1 VLDDTRL
8 AWLSFMARAGPGIA
22 DVLEEGD
29 IFFFY
34 RPRVEVEK
42 VKGREDV
49 QRLYMIMTT
58 RRPRPG
64 PFRVI
69 VIGRKKLP
77 EIIPGRAHP
86 EERNWA
92 TVVQVSRDPA
102 RVRRRLGAQHYVT
115 LTRGE
120 RTVGAAKPVGEGRY
134 ELVRHGDHTELAYV
148 LELPERP
155 SLAQDEFEI
164 KKEASYIISVRNPD
178 LPQPPG
184 VPAPRAQPDYPPHLR
199 EKFAS
204 HRWIPVDDVE
214 LLNFPNTQVLLIGA
228 HADSVQEELGIRID
242 EERETMNSAEVFRRL
257 RLNKDIPLE
266 PLFKG
271 TFPSHELPSPGA
283 AFVCPYDGEAFEQK
297 SRYERHLASA
307 HPQHAPT
314 AADVQKA
321 LAGVDYPKSHD
332 DLVAYAAARLP
343 ADSPVH
349 DLIRSLPDRTYQDAA
364 DVSVGLGEITRRP
377 PSRRS

>member
-1 VLDDTRL
+1 MDACSPIGEAVLDDTRF
-8 AWLSFMARAGPGIA
+8 AWLSFMARAGQETSQ
-22 DVLEEGD
+22 VLEEGD

-34 RPRVEVEK
+34 RPRVEVDE
-42 VKGREDV
+42 VRGREDV
-49 QRLYMIMTT
+49 QRLYVIMMP

-64 PFRVI
+64 PFRTLI
-69 VIGRKKLP
+69 IGRKKLP
-77 EIIPGRAHP
+77 EIIPGQADP

-92 TVVQVSRDPA
+92 TVVQVTSDPED
-102 RVRRRLGAQHYVT
+102 VRRELAALHYVT

-134 ELVRHGDHTELAYV
+134 AIVRHGDHTELAYV

-155 SLAQDEFEI
+155 SVAQDEFEI

-178 LPQPPG
+178 MPQPPG
-184 VPAPRAQPDYPPHLR
+184 VPAPRAQPDYPQHLR

-204 HRWIPVDDVE
+204 YRWIPVDDVE

-257 RLNKDIPLE
+257 RQSKEIPLE

-271 TFPSHELPSPGA
+271 TFPSQELPPEKA
-283 AFVCPYDGEAFEQK
+283 P
-297 SRYERHLASA
+297 AS
-307 HPQHAPT
+307 
-314 AADVQKA
+314 
-321 LAGVDYPKSHD
+321 
-332 DLVAYAAARLP
+332 
-343 ADSPVH
+343 
-349 DLIRSLPDRTYQDAA
+349 
-364 DVSVGLGEITRRP
+364 
-377 PSRRS
+377 PSRRGGRD